1 MLASRLFANRR
12 SLMQMK
18 NMRFVAMQQAR
29 YFAVTTKYTKTH
41 EWIAYDDS
49 NDTATIGI
57 TDHA

>member
-1 MLASRLFANRR
+1 
-12 SLMQMK
+12 MQMK
-18 NMRFVAMQQAR
+18 NMSFVAMQQAR